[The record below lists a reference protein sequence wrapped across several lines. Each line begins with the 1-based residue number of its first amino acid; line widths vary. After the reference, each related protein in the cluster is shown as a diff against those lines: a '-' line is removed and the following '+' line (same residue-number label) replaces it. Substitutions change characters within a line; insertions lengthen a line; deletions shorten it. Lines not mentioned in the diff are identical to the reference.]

1 MSRYPNVRHKPK
13 QEPQPSEEQRR
24 QQAVT
29 DTAHALYRE
38 QGGELLDDNIK
49 AAHKTVQI
57 YTADLERSESWSG
70 EKPFQWRVT
79 PSAFNRASVQLERL
93 RETRNKL
100 LDDCFQTAKQMILR
114 WVEATSGAAAED
126 SSPAPARPVTP
137 PQAPGATGRNAV
149 QPSAAS
155 ARQST
160 APPNAA

>member
-100 LDDCFQTAKQMILR
+100 LDECFQTAKQMILR
-114 WVEATSGAAAED
+114 WMEENGRRETTPEKPASAPEPKADVAGNRDGRPAAQ
-126 SSPAPARPVTP
+126 
-137 PQAPGATGRNAV
+137 QAP
-149 QPSAAS
+149 
-155 ARQST
+155 QST
-160 APPNAA
+160 APPAAA